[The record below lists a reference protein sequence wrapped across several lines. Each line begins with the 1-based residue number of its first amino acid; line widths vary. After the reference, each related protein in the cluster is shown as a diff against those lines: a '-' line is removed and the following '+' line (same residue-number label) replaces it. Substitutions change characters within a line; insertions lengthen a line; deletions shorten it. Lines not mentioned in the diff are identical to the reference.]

1 LDAKESKNLVSDCS
15 NEVENDR
22 EVNVLFS
29 LLLSLEYEAL
39 TDLSGVSSLLE
50 GSSRE
55 LLEDVGVEVA
65 LEVLEGER
73 VVEDL

>member
-1 LDAKESKNLVSDCS
+1 MDAKESKNLVSDCS